1 MNTNHVENKP
11 FLNKVRNFIFG
22 SQKVNGTSGTS
33 RVNIKSANVSGNG
46 NKSFMNKTRNY
57 IFGSKNATAAANVSS
72 NTGNTGNTQNIGT
85 SRFKIIIFIL
95 LFLIIG
101 FIVSYLTVMTIKYWT
116 TDCLN
121 KKSYGDYIFGFNYN
135 AVCHIPFHP
144 VIIPESCGSEV
155 SGYGEGGMEYGLE
168 EEMNDGNRLLSASA
182 IMGENDGFR
191 ENVKSMSNIPH
202 SNPTNPVVD
211 VDINDLEGPE
221 QVFHISN
228 QDYTYEDARCKCESY
243 SAKLATYPQIVES
256 YNKGADWCSYGWSE
270 GQTAYY
276 PTQKCN
282 WKKKSRKE
290 QEACGKPGI
299 NGGFFSDKK
308 LRFGVNC
315 FGKKPEGK
323 IIKIKDD
330 KCGSEDGDNGK
341 CNYNS
346 SHRLETDEIAPFN
359 DNTWSA

>member
-1 MNTNHVENKP
+1 MNTNPVENKT
-11 FLNKVRNFIFG
+11 FLNKVRNFMFG
-22 SQKVNGTSGTS
+22 NKKANGVNANSSTRVNAMASASANGNKTFMNKAKNYMFGNKRANGVANGANAIASPETSGTS
-33 RVNIKSANVSGNG
+33 SLR
-46 NKSFMNKTRNY
+46 
-57 IFGSKNATAAANVSS
+57 
-72 NTGNTGNTQNIGT
+72 
-85 SRFKIIIFIL
+85 IIIFVF
-95 LFLIIG
+95 LFLLIG
-101 FIVSYLTVMTIKYWT
+101 FIVSYLTVMSIKYWT
-116 TDCLN
+116 TNCMN

-135 AVCHIPFHP
+135 AVCRIPFNP
-144 VIIPESCGSEV
+144 VVVPEKCEGEEVGGTFGMESE
-155 SGYGEGGMEYGLE
+155 EGGGM
-168 EEMNDGNRLLSASA
+168 MDGNKLLSAGA
-182 IMGENDGFR
+182 VAGVR
-191 ENVKSMSNIPH
+191 ENGTATATLTSQHNVQH
-202 SNPTNPVVD
+202 SNPTDPVVD
-211 VDINDLEGPE
+211 VNKHDLEGPE

-228 QDYTYEDARCKCESY
+228 QNYTYDEARCKCGSY
-243 SAKLATYPQIVES
+243 NAKLATYPQIVES
-256 YNKGADWCSYGWSE
+256 YNKGAEWCSYGWSE

-282 WKKKSRKE
+282 WEKKSKKE

-346 SHRLETDEIAPFN
+346 KNRLETDEIAPFN

>member
-1 MNTNHVENKP
+1 MNTNPVENKT
-11 FLNKVRNFIFG
+11 FLNKARNFMFG
-22 SQKVNGTSGTS
+22 NK
-33 RVNIKSANVSGNG
+33 KANVANSTASSSANG
-46 NKSFMNKTRNY
+46 NKSFMNKAKNY
-57 IFGSKNATAAANVSS
+57 MFGNKKANGVANGANAITSPESS
-72 NTGNTGNTQNIGT
+72 GT
-85 SRFKIIIFIL
+85 SGVRIVIFVF
-95 LFLIIG
+95 LFLLIG

-135 AVCHIPFHP
+135 AVCRIPFNP
-144 VIIPESCGSEV
+144 VVVPEKCEGEEV
-155 SGYGEGGMEYGLE
+155 GGAFGMESE
-168 EEMNDGNRLLSASA
+168 EGSGMMDGNRLLSAGA
-182 IMGENDGFR
+182 ISGLR
-191 ENVKSMSNIPH
+191 AMSNVQH

-211 VDINDLEGPE
+211 VNKRDLEGPE

-228 QDYTYEDARCKCESY
+228 QNYTYDEASCKCGSY
-243 SAKLATYPQIVES
+243 DAKLATYPQIVES
-256 YNKGADWCSYGWSE
+256 YNKGAEWCSYGWSQ

-282 WKKKSRKE
+282 WEKKSKKE

-330 KCGSEDGDNGK
+330 KCGSEEGGNGEK

-346 SHRLETDEIAPFN
+346 KHRLETDEIAPFN

>member
-1 MNTNHVENKP
+1 MNTNPVENKT
-11 FLNKVRNFIFG
+11 FLNKVRNFMFG
-22 SQKVNGTSGTS
+22 NK
-33 RVNIKSANVSGNG
+33 KANVANATASASASVNG
-46 NKSFMNKTRNY
+46 NKSFMNKATNFM
-57 IFGSKNATAAANVSS
+57 FGNKKANGVANGANAITSPESS
-72 NTGNTGNTQNIGT
+72 GT
-85 SRFKIIIFIL
+85 SGVRIVIFVF
-95 LFLIIG
+95 LFLLIG
-101 FIVSYLTVMTIKYWT
+101 FIVSYLTVMSIKYWT

-135 AVCHIPFHP
+135 AVCRIPFNP
-144 VIIPESCGSEV
+144 VVVPEKCEGEEV
-155 SGYGEGGMEYGLE
+155 GGEFGIE
-168 EEMNDGNRLLSASA
+168 EESMDGNQLLSAGA
-182 IMGENDGFR
+182 IADVR
-191 ENVKSMSNIPH
+191 TMSNVQH

-211 VDINDLEGPE
+211 VNKRDLEGPE

-228 QDYTYEDARCKCESY
+228 QNYTFDEARCKCGSY
-243 SAKLATYPQIVES
+243 NAKLATYPQIVEA
-256 YNKGADWCSYGWSE
+256 YNKGAEWCSYGWSE

-282 WKKKSRKE
+282 WEKKSKKE
-290 QEACGKPGI
+290 REACGKPGI

-330 KCGSEDGDNGK
+330 KCGSEEGGNGEK

-346 SHRLETDEIAPFN
+346 KNRLETDEIAPFN

>member
-1 MNTNHVENKP
+1 MNTNPVENKT
-11 FLNKVRNFIFG
+11 FINKVRNFMFG
-22 SQKVNGTSGTS
+22 NKKAN
-33 RVNIKSANVSGNG
+33 SANARVSSSANANG
-46 NKSFMNKTRNY
+46 NKSFMNKTKNFM
-57 IFGSKNATAAANVSS
+57 FGNKKANGVANGANAIANPESS
-72 NTGNTGNTQNIGT
+72 GT
-85 SRFKIIIFIL
+85 SGVRIVIFVF
-95 LFLIIG
+95 LFLLIG
-101 FIVSYLTVMTIKYWT
+101 FIVSYLTVMTIKYLT
-116 TDCLN
+116 MDCLN

-135 AVCHIPFHP
+135 AVCRIPFNP
-144 VIIPESCGSEV
+144 VVVPEKCEGEV
-155 SGYGEGGMEYGLE
+155 AME
-168 EEMNDGNRLLSASA
+168 EENMDGNRLLSTGA
-182 IMGENDGFR
+182 IAGLR
-191 ENVKSMSNIPH
+191 ENATAMSNIQH

-211 VDINDLEGPE
+211 VNKHDLEGPE

-228 QDYTYEDARCKCESY
+228 QNYTYDEARCKCGSY
-243 SAKLATYPQIVES
+243 DAKLATYPQIVES
-256 YNKGADWCSYGWSE
+256 YNKGAEWCSYGWSE

-282 WKKKSRKE
+282 WKKKSKKE

-330 KCGSEDGDNGK
+330 TCGSEEGANGEK
-341 CNYNS
+341 CSYNS
-346 SHRLETDEIAPFN
+346 KNRLETDEIAPFN

>member
-1 MNTNHVENKP
+1 MNTNPVENKT
-11 FLNKVRNFIFG
+11 FLNKVRNFMFG
-22 SQKVNGTSGTS
+22 EQKANLGTSASTNARASAIANSSSSVGT
-33 RVNIKSANVSGNG
+33 NG
-46 NKSFMNKTRNY
+46 NKSFMNKARNY
-57 IFGSKNATAAANVSS
+57 MFGNKKANNVTNGANAIGSPDAS
-72 NTGNTGNTQNIGT
+72 GT
-85 SRFKIIIFIL
+85 SSVRIVIFVF
-95 LFLIIG
+95 LFLLIG

-135 AVCHIPFHP
+135 NVCHIPFNP
-144 VIIPESCGSEV
+144 VVVPEIC
-155 SGYGEGGMEYGLE
+155 EGE
-168 EEMNDGNRLLSASA
+168 EEESSATMEGNRLLSVGA
-182 IMGENDGFR
+182 IATA
-191 ENVKSMSNIPH
+191 PTQH

-211 VDINDLEGPE
+211 VNKRDLEGPE

-228 QDYTYEDARCKCESY
+228 QNYTYDEARCKCGSY
-243 SAKLATYPQIVES
+243 DAKLATYPQIVES
-256 YNKGADWCSYGWSE
+256 YNKGAEWCSYGWSE

-282 WKKKSRKE
+282 WKKKSKKE

-330 KCGSEDGDNGK
+330 TCGSEEGSDNGK

-346 SHRLETDEIAPFN
+346 KNRLETDEIAPFN